1 MKRNPRTIPKTQAD
15 VDKAFDRGVTA
26 GVRKASAIF
35 LTVLCDKFN
44 GGDYIREVWDE
55 ITKLAEEVGERR
67 VSVTDLER
75 VLFDEYNIIC

>member
-44 GGDYIREVWDE
+44 GGDYIREVWTE

-75 VLFDEYNIIC
+75 TLYEEYSIVC

>member
-35 LTVLCDKFN
+35 LTVLCDK
-44 GGDYIREVWDE
+44 
-55 ITKLAEEVGERR
+55 
-67 VSVTDLER
+67 
-75 VLFDEYNIIC
+75 

>member
-26 GVRKASAIF
+26 GVRNASAIF

-44 GGDYIREVWDE
+44 GRDHIREVWAE
-55 ITKLAEEVGERR
+55 IQKLAEEVAERR
-67 VSVTDLER
+67 VSVTDLEK
-75 VLFDEYNIIC
+75 VLNDEYDIIC

>member
-1 MKRNPRTIPKTQAD
+1 MKKNPRTIPKTQAD

-26 GVRKASAIF
+26 GVRNASAIF

-44 GGDYIREVWDE
+44 GGEYIREVWAE
-55 ITKLAEEVGERR
+55 IQKLAEEVAERR

-75 VLFDEYNIIC
+75 VLDDEYDIKC

>member
-1 MKRNPRTIPKTQAD
+1 MKKNPRTIPKTQAD

-26 GVRKASAIF
+26 GVRNASAIF

-44 GGDYIREVWDE
+44 GGEYIREVWAE
-55 ITKLAEEVGERR
+55 IQKLAEEVAERR

-75 VLFDEYNIIC
+75 VLDDEYDIIC